1 MLTELSRPFSYLSIR
16 HPATGVRWVNW
27 WLPVLASIALVALCG
42 SLERRVDLFGAS
54 GVLNKVLGFIQS
66 LPGFYLAA
74 LAAVATFNNPDM
86 DRLMPGTPPTARILY
101 NEKLITVDLTRRRM
115 LCIMFAY
122 LTALSFVLTMSAIA
136 AMTFADDIKVAIQ
149 EYAPLL
155 TGSVK
160 ASFAFVYFGAL
171 FQMLA
176 ITLWGLF
183 YLGERMHT
191 PDR

>member
-16 HPATGVRWVNW
+16 HPAEGVRWVNW
-27 WLPVLASIALVALCG
+27 WLPLLASIALVALCG
-42 SLERRVDLFGAS
+42 SMERRVDLFGAS
-54 GVLNKVLGFIQS
+54 GVINKVLGFIQS

-101 NEKLITVDLTRRRM
+101 NGKLITVELTRRRM

-122 LTALSFVLTMSAIA
+122 LTVLSFVLTMSSIA
-136 AMTFADDIKVAIQ
+136 AMTFAEDIKAAIQ
-149 EYAPLL
+149 ENSPLL
-155 TGSVK
+155 IRWIK
-160 ASFAFVYFGAL
+160 AAFTSIYFGAL
-171 FQMLA
+171 FQMLT
-176 ITLWGLF
+176 ITMWGLF

>member
-1 MLTELSRPFSYLSIR
+1 M
-16 HPATGVRWVNW
+16 
-27 WLPVLASIALVALCG
+27 
-42 SLERRVDLFGAS
+42 ERRVDLFGAS
-54 GVLNKVLGFIQS
+54 GVINKVLGFIQS

-101 NEKLITVDLTRRRM
+101 NGKLITVELTRRRM

-122 LTALSFVLTMSAIA
+122 LTVLSFVLTMSSIA
-136 AMTFADDIKVAIQ
+136 AMTFAEDIKAAIQ
-149 EYAPLL
+149 ENSPLL
-155 TGSVK
+155 IRWIK
-160 ASFAFVYFGAL
+160 AAFTSIYFGAL
-171 FQMLA
+171 FQMLT
-176 ITLWGLF
+176 ITMWGLF

>member
-1 MLTELSRPFSYLSIR
+1 M
-16 HPATGVRWVNW
+16 NW
-27 WLPVLASIALVALCG
+27 WLPLLASMALVAMSCFI
-42 SLERRVDLFGAS
+42 ERRVDLFGAS

-86 DRLMPGTPPTARILY
+86 DRLMPGTPPTAKVLY
-101 NEKLITVDLTRRRM
+101 NGKLITVELTRRRM

-122 LTALSFVLTMSAIA
+122 LTALSFVLTMGAIS
-136 AMTFADDIKVAIQ
+136 AMTFADDIKATVQ
-149 EYAPLL
+149 TSAPSLI
-155 TGSVK
+155 GWVK
-160 ASFAFVYFGAL
+160 AAFSIIFFGGL

-176 ITLWGLF
+176 ITMWGLF

>member
-16 HPATGVRWVNW
+16 HPAEGVQWVNW
-27 WLPVLASIALVALCG
+27 WLPLLGSIALVALCG
-42 SLERRVDLFGAS
+42 SMERRVDLFSAS
-54 GVLNKVLGFIQS
+54 GVLNKVLAFIQS

-101 NEKLITVDLTRRRM
+101 NGKLIKVELTRRRM
-115 LCIMFAY
+115 LCIIFAY
-122 LTALSFVLTMSAIA
+122 LTVLSFVLTMSSIA
-136 AMTFADDIKVAIQ
+136 ALTFAEDLKAAIQ
-149 EYAPLL
+149 ASSPLL
-155 TGSVK
+155 VRWTK
-160 ASFAFVYFGAL
+160 AAFTFIYFGAL